1 MLTSQ
6 MDPHQASGRMD
17 RRFGSFRESDPL
29 RSGLGRVLG
38 DCPWQ
43 VRDVRRVAQR
53 VVPGRDSRKGI
64 AVAREPGRGF
74 VRSLRIRFRASTRML
89 VARRT
94 PDLYSRD

>member
-1 MLTSQ
+1 
-6 MDPHQASGRMD
+6 MDRRQASDRKG

-29 RSGLGRVLG
+29 RGGLGRVLG

-43 VRDVRRVAQR
+43 VRGVQRVAQR
-53 VVPGRDSRKGI
+53 VVLGRGWREGI

-74 VRSLRIRFRASTRML
+74 VRSLRIRSRASTRML

>member
-1 MLTSQ
+1 
-6 MDPHQASGRMD
+6 MDPHRALGRMD
-17 RRFGSFRESDPL
+17 RKFGSFRESVPL
-29 RSGLGRVLG
+29 LGELVRVPE

-43 VRDVRRVAQR
+43 AHDVRRVAQR
-53 VVPGRDSRKGI
+53 VVRDKGSRKGI

-74 VRSLRIRFRASTRML
+74 VRSLRIRFRAWTRTL